1 MTLQKQT
8 SAWLQK
14 HPQEYTY
21 CVYNPVSE
29 DKMKKKLTNDRLKRI
44 KAFSKKVQKILAC
57 YVFLFYP
64 SYAVQHTHTASL
76 KTKGKTKNTL
86 FS

>member
-1 MTLQKQT
+1 MTLQNQT

-14 HPQEYTY
+14 HPQECTY
-21 CVYNPVSE
+21 CVYIPVSE
-29 DKMKKKLTNDRLKRI
+29 DKMEKILTNDRLKRT
-44 KAFSKKVQKILAC
+44 KAFSEKVQKILAC

-64 SYAVQHTHTASL
+64 FYAVQHTASP
-76 KTKGKTKNTL
+76 KTKGKNKDTV